1 MILKKKKIH
10 WIKAQ
15 KKQLKI
21 PFKDDWQSSAFNHGI
36 GNKKKMIYTR
46 EEIYFPSEDMK
57 KMVKEVAKTIKN
69 MIKRIKNEK
78 KIEFLYLT
86 GQLSQSKIVQEIL
99 NNEFKNEIEYYKKIK
114 ILKDA
119 NKNQL

>member
-1 MILKKKKIH
+1 M
-10 WIKAQ
+10 
-15 KKQLKI
+15 
-21 PFKDDWQSSAFNHGI
+21 S
-36 GNKKKMIYTR
+36 YTR
-46 EEIYFPSEDMK
+46 VQIYFPSEDMK
-57 KMVKEVAKTIKN
+57 KMVKEVAETIKN

-119 NKNQL
+119 TKINFNE

>member
-1 MILKKKKIH
+1 
-10 WIKAQ
+10 
-15 KKQLKI
+15 
-21 PFKDDWQSSAFNHGI
+21 
-36 GNKKKMIYTR
+36 MIYTR

-57 KMVKEVAKTIKN
+57 KMVKEVAETIKN

-86 GQLSQSKIVQEIL
+86 GQLSQSKIVQGIL